1 MVELSWMSRRSI
13 PTLGLLTSRV
23 LVQKRCWV
31 SRWTSVYATWRL
43 DTCRHST
50 NPCPAFLVVV
60 TYARLVVVNWTF
72 HVSIWLCMEDWC
84 LPMLVPHLGTLYLTV
99 SRTLIL
105 LCKPSNAISRPSF
118 FHILAHSVRLRFL
131 TKTCY
136 INPLLLLLLRFIY
149 NQLSYRMTDIG
160 NNASSS
166 NSRKIL
172 PN

>member
-1 MVELSWMSRRSI
+1 MA
-13 PTLGLLTSRV
+13 PG
-23 LVQKRCWV
+23 
-31 SRWTSVYATWRL
+31 
-43 DTCRHST
+43 HSA

-72 HVSIWLCMEDWC
+72 HVSIWLRMGDRR
-84 LPMLVPHLGTLYLTV
+84 LSMLVPHLGTLYLTV

-149 NQLSYRMTDIG
+149 NQLSYHMTDIG

-166 NSRKIL
+166 NIRKKYYL
-172 PN
+172 TKNMYLLKKNKN